1 MAEGLPIYW
10 RKLIWLP
17 IDNFTMKKLPCF
29 KLRVVSTM
37 QVHNIYMFVKPAANQ
52 MGLVLFLFTARV
64 GCATMLYTLVI
75 AIDN

>member
-1 MAEGLPIYW
+1 
-10 RKLIWLP
+10 
-17 IDNFTMKKLPCF
+17 MKKLPCF

-64 GCATMLYTLVI
+64 GCATMLCTLVI